1 MGASEIV
8 IFRSWTGKGDIFLAK
23 KVPLSVY
30 AFISRLLLVLWPEA
44 APSTVFDTH
53 AFTIKVAKEE
63 KKKEKENECGRSTE

>member
-30 AFISRLLLVLWPEA
+30 AFISRLLLVLRGALAGSSAIDSIRHSRIYNKSGEGG
-44 APSTVFDTH
+44 
-53 AFTIKVAKEE
+53 EE
-63 KKKEKENECGRSTE
+63 EGKGE